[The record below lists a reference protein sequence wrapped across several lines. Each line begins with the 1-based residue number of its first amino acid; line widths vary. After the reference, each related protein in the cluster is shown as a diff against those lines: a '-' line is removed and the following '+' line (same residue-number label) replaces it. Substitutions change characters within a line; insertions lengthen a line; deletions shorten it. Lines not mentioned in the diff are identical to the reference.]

1 MARPLLH
8 SVFAMSASKLFQ
20 SVRVGDITLAHRVV
34 LAPLTRFRH
43 TDLTHVA
50 LPNVKEYYAQRGSTP
65 GTLLI
70 SEATFIAP
78 QAGGYKNAP
87 GIWSDEQIKGWKEVC
102 GSPIYCRLS
111 KSTLTNGQYR
121 SRIAFMRRDLSSIFS
136 CGHSDALQ

>member
-1 MARPLLH
+1 
-8 SVFAMSASKLFQ
+8 MSASKLFQ

-70 SEATFIAP
+70 TEATFIAS

-102 GSPIYCRLS
+102 EYPTYRLLYEFE
-111 KSTLTNGQYR
+111 LTSGQYR
-121 SRIAFMRRDLSSIFS
+121 SRIAFTLRAPSSIFS
-136 CGHSDALQ
+136 CGHSAALQ